1 MKESELK
8 DKIINKTDL
17 SYTHPWIDVFKDFR
31 GVKHIV
37 LWYTNYKGERKFIN
51 LTGDQ
56 QE

>member
-1 MKESELK
+1 MILLILILYV
-8 DKIINKTDL
+8 II
-17 SYTHPWIDVFKDFR
+17 SYTHPWIDIFKDFR
-31 GVKHIV
+31 GVKHTV

>member
-1 MKESELK
+1 MILLILILC
-8 DKIINKTDL
+8 III

-51 LTGDQ
+51 LSGDQ

>member
-1 MKESELK
+1 MILLLLL
-8 DKIINKTDL
+8 IFCIV
-17 SYTHPWIDVFKDFR
+17 YTHPWIDIFKDFR
-31 GVKHIV
+31 GEQHII